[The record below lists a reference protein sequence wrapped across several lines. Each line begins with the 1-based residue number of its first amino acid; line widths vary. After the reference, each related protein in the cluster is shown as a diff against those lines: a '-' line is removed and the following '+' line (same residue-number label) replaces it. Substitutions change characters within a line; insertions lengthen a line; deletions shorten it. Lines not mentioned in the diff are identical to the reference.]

1 MSCFPARKMF
11 CVGFIHPKLGEGELG
26 EGGPGERREPDVP
39 WWFGLGW
46 GWWRRVCD
54 PVTLLSLQSV
64 CFFIFGG
71 AWVGGIWVENKG
83 YRKLLKALSCGC
95 SPGLLRGFGRAL
107 RAQGSRL
114 SWALQCL
121 CLCQSREVPA
131 LGLSLFLQPPW
142 VPGAAWLCPSP
153 AASYLVSVITW
164 LLQLLFLSGEGTFVS
179 QEMAPECGSS
189 GSAVELLLCSSQG
202 SAAAPEA
209 AGPKSLLASGR
220 RSCRVKPAVI

>member
-1 MSCFPARKMF
+1 M
-11 CVGFIHPKLGEGELG
+11 
-26 EGGPGERREPDVP
+26 
-39 WWFGLGW
+39 
-46 GWWRRVCD
+46 
-54 PVTLLSLQSV
+54 
-64 CFFIFGG
+64 
-71 AWVGGIWVENKG
+71 ENKG

-209 AGPKSLLASGR
+209 AGPKSFAGLGQEELQSEASSDLSPVPLAVAVLEDILGLDAQIAPVPGSGLAEGTALGR
-220 RSCRVKPAVI
+220 